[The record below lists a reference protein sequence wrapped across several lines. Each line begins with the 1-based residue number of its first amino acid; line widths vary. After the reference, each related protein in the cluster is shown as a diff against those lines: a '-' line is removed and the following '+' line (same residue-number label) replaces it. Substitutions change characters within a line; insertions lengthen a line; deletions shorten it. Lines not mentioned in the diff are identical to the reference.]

1 MEGDQEVEVSGNN
14 QVDMDLVGE
23 AMEER
28 RVCIKGNITQL
39 EEMIIKIGEVL
50 VWQWKRIYVGC
61 CKIV

>member
-50 VWQWKRIYVGC
+50 GNGSGSMSVVVKLC
-61 CKIV
+61 A